1 LHGHKT
7 RETKT
12 QRGEEHMKYLLIITL
27 CLAGCSQTCEEMG
40 GTIKAKAPIIFME
53 GEELKTVYITVCK
66 I

>member
-1 LHGHKT
+1 
-7 RETKT
+7 
-12 QRGEEHMKYLLIITL
+12 MKYLLIITL

>member
-1 LHGHKT
+1 
-7 RETKT
+7 
-12 QRGEEHMKYLLIITL
+12 
-27 CLAGCSQTCEEMG
+27 MG